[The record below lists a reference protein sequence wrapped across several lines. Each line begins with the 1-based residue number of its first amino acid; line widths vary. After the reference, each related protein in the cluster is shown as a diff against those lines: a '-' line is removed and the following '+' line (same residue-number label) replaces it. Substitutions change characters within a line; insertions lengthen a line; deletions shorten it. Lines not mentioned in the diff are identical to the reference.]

1 MRSTRWSI
9 VALIGG
15 LAACGRSYHQQES
28 VDDRYPVGMPQ
39 AELASRYGEPTQ
51 RISLEETGSD
61 PYMAAAER
69 DVERVSGVAP
79 RLCHLYHV
87 LRPGAG
93 SSLGAFGMW
102 GDYVFLDR
110 DGRVLGARRR
120 FLD

>member
-1 MRSTRWSI
+1 MGRCLLAVSAAT
-9 VALIGG
+9 AC
-15 LAACGRSYHQQES
+15 LAACRNSDQQET
-28 VDDRYPVGMPQ
+28 VHALYPVGTPK
-39 AELASRYGEPTQ
+39 AELAARCGEPT
-51 RISLEETGSD
+51 RILSLEGSVPD
-61 PYMAAAER
+61 AYAAAAAR
-69 DVERVSGVAP
+69 DVERVTGVAP

-102 GDYVFLDR
+102 GDYVFFDA